1 MRTQSGP
8 CQQWSTRPGWRR
20 LDEWPASTIYGWLC
34 VFSCSAVGDTVAP
47 RNGHASSSARRR
59 RRAGRGAVDD
69 APPGGRR
76 RERSSSRLR
85 AVAFGQQV
93 GPPASAG
100 QLQELLALLKEAGHE
115 SFREAR
121 GPMGFS
127 QRQGGGKFTRD
138 EATEYIDRLQ
148 AVESGEE
155 SAVVVPASRL
165 ATEQLVRRM
174 PDEQLVAELKRRGWT
189 VVKS

>member
-1 MRTQSGP
+1 
-8 CQQWSTRPGWRR
+8 
-20 LDEWPASTIYGWLC
+20 
-34 VFSCSAVGDTVAP
+34 
-47 RNGHASSSARRR
+47 
-59 RRAGRGAVDD
+59 
-69 APPGGRR
+69 
-76 RERSSSRLR
+76 
-85 AVAFGQQV
+85 VAFGQQV
-93 GPPASAG
+93 GPPASAS
-100 QLQELLALLKEAGHE
+100 QLQELLTLLKEAGHD

-148 AVESGEE
+148 AAESGEE

-189 VVKS
+189 VVKA

>member
-1 MRTQSGP
+1 MSAIRHD
-8 CQQWSTRPGWRR
+8 QQWPTGPRR
-20 LDEWPASTIYGWLC
+20 LRLDGWPASTICGSPL
-34 VFSCSAVGDTVAP
+34 VFDG
-47 RNGHASSSARRR
+47 RRCR
-59 RRAGRGAVDD
+59 SGKGVVDD
-69 APPGGRR
+69 ANPGCRR
-76 RERSSSRLR
+76 REARSSARLR

-93 GPPASAG
+93 GPPASAS

-148 AVESGEE
+148 AAESGEE
-155 SAVVVPASRL
+155 SAVVVPATRL
-165 ATEQLVRRM
+165 AT
-174 PDEQLVAELKRRGWT
+174 EQLVAELKRRGWT
-189 VVKS
+189 VVKA